1 MCYVHNQDMP
11 VSPHYCCSDINYPSP
26 HSNRSD
32 LEAKNDS

>member
-1 MCYVHNQDMP
+1 MCFVHNQDMP
-11 VSPHYCCSDINYPSP
+11 VSPHYCSDINYPSP